1 MALTS
6 PPIAPEVEVME
17 KQKWNVTVLIPH
29 DIEIEAGNPLE
40 VEYAVAELSK
50 VFRTKLEIA
59 RIELDK
65 RAIV

>member
-1 MALTS
+1 
-6 PPIAPEVEVME
+6 ME

-40 VEYAVAELSK
+40 VEHIVAELSK